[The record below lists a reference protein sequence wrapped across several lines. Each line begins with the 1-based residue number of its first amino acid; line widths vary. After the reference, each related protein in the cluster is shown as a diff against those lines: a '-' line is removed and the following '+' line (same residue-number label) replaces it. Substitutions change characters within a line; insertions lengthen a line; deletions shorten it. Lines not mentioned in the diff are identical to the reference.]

1 MDKKYQLIIDF
12 KEKQIQIPKDTAIG
26 LDNPLEFN
34 YLMHFA
40 KRIFVIAG
48 ELKWYSS
55 DGRPRSRPLRK
66 SRVEQFWNESKNMYI
81 VPAGEVI
88 LNKIGECIPDF
99 HRGEIYLLS
108 GEKSNKQIFILFN
121 LQECRMKNIY

>member
-40 KRIFVIAG
+40 KKIFAVAG
-48 ELKWYSS
+48 ELKWYSTN
-55 DGRPRSRPLRK
+55 GRQRSRPLRK

-99 HRGEIYLLS
+99 HRGGVYTLS
-108 GEKSNKQIFILFN
+108 GRKDDEQNFILFN
-121 LQECRMKNIY
+121 LQECRMKNKY